1 MMRRF
6 TYFAVLL
13 CWSCL
18 SLAADTTTEKT
29 VPTPPLNTG
38 TLFETLFG
46 LLIVLGCIVLVAWL
60 LKRTNRFHT
69 SANGQLK
76 IIAGLALGA
85 RERIVLVQV
94 GEQQLLVGITSQQIQ
109 TLHVL
114 DQPIDSEEATPISA
128 PFAEK
133 LNQALQGKNT

>member
-1 MMRRF
+1 
-6 TYFAVLL
+6 
-13 CWSCL
+13 
-18 SLAADTTTEKT
+18 
-29 VPTPPLNTG
+29 
-38 TLFETLFG
+38 
-46 LLIVLGCIVLVAWL
+46 VLVAWL

-94 GEQQLLVGITSQQIQ
+94 GEQQLLVGITPQQIQ

-114 DQPIDSEEATPISA
+114 DKPIDSEETTPVSA
-128 PFAEK
+128 SFAEN
-133 LNQALQGKNT
+133 LNQALQGKNS

>member
-1 MMRRF
+1 MMRRLA
-6 TYFAVLL
+6 YFAVFL

-94 GEQQLLVGITSQQIQ
+94 GEQQLLVGITPQQIQ

-114 DQPIDSEEATPISA
+114 DKPIDSEETTPVSA
-128 PFAEK
+128 SFAEN
-133 LNQALQGKNT
+133 LNQALQGKNS